1 MARTWIALLR
11 GVNVGGAHKLNM
23 KELAA
28 LLTSEGLSN
37 VRTYIQ
43 SGNVVFEADDED
55 DERALSNRI
64 SRVIERASGFRPG
77 VHILTEEALRQA
89 MDANPF
95 PEATSEPSRLHLFF
109 LMGQP
114 DRPDFECLRSLQSP
128 TERFELKEGVLYLHA
143 PDGIGRSKL
152 AASIGRCLRVEMTAR
167 NLRTVKKLSE
177 LV

>member
-1 MARTWIALLR
+1 
-11 GVNVGGAHKLNM
+11 
-23 KELAA
+23 
-28 LLTSEGLSN
+28 
-37 VRTYIQ
+37 
-43 SGNVVFEADDED
+43 
-55 DERALSNRI
+55 
-64 SRVIERASGFRPG
+64 
-77 VHILTEEALRQA
+77 

-167 NLRTVKKLSE
+167 TSKSLAHWFDEVIHAVADFAGRCLASGDRVDRFSNSQRSVFAASSE
-177 LV
+177 Q